1 MLSLVVARDRNG
13 AIGKD
18 GDIPWHA
25 PEDLAFFQRET
36 LGSALIMGRRTWDSL
51 PVKPLGRRLNIVVS
65 SREIEG
71 PHHVV
76 RSVEAAID
84 AALSA
89 GYARISGIGGYG
101 IFEAMLPLSQ
111 RMLITEVDLAVDAPD
126 TWFPDFDP
134 AEWEVT
140 ARLPLRAADP
150 RCELREY
157 MRRGGAGTAA

>member
-1 MLSLVVARDRNG
+1 MISLVVARDRNG

-65 SREIEG
+65 SRDIEG
-71 PHHVV
+71 PQHVV

-101 IFEAMLPLSQ
+101 IFEALLPLSQ
-111 RMLITEVDLAVDAPD
+111 RMLITEVDLEVQEPD
-126 TWFPDFDP
+126 TWFPPFD
-134 AEWEVT
+134 ATEWEIT
-140 ARLPLRAADP
+140 ARLPLRAYAP
-150 RCELREY
+150 RCELHEY
-157 MRRGGAGTAA
+157 IRRGV